1 MPIYDPDHVEYRIS
15 HGHVQLV
22 LDGGK
27 RLPAY
32 WAHPTLGRKFPAVAL
47 VHDWWGLTDNMRR
60 LANLFAQMGYY
71 VIVPDLF
78 NGKVAQNPAEAM
90 ALVKGL
96 VDHGYPVMDQALHIL
111 ENHHQVNKSV
121 AAVGLGMGG
130 SLAFEAAITRR
141 TKALLI
147 GYPNN
152 PTGAV
157 LERET
162 LEEIAKV
169 AQKHDILVISDEI
182 YDRLVYDT
190 EHVCVASLPGMWDR
204 TILLG
209 GFSKAYAM
217 TGWRLGYAAAPP
229 ALTTEL
235 RKLHQYTSFTASTL
249 QVLQAPVLEE
259 FGPFR
264 RPGRAGLVRRST
276 GRGIP

>member
-130 SLAFEAAITRR
+130 SLAFEAAITRPDLEAAVAYGGFPQR
-141 TKALLI
+141 YFGKFHASNTPIYAFYGEREPYMDNATLKRLHHELATSQLGTEHHVEVVPGL
-147 GYPNN
+147 GHDVFAASNN
-152 PTGAV
+152 HTQRHHGREV
-157 LERET
+157 LKKTFNFLDQHLERPSRPT
-162 LEEIAKV
+162 R
-169 AQKHDILVISDEI
+169 Q
-182 YDRLVYDT
+182 VY
-190 EHVCVASLPGMWDR
+190 
-204 TILLG
+204 
-209 GFSKAYAM
+209 
-217 TGWRLGYAAAPP
+217 
-229 ALTTEL
+229 
-235 RKLHQYTSFTASTL
+235 
-249 QVLQAPVLEE
+249 
-259 FGPFR
+259 
-264 RPGRAGLVRRST
+264 
-276 GRGIP
+276 